1 MALSQAVTSRASVFK
16 SKTWIDTG
24 YRLHSRENKPFMVSS
39 LLEEPSLVVLPP
51 SMTTELILAKETDLS
66 FWHALDDI
74 VFSEHAFYSTR
85 ILSLP
90 LQTTIIRR
98 HLASG
103 AQRFMPAVV
112 RQLRNTL
119 DREWGSGKPKQWRSV
134 NLFNS
139 LLNVVNNMVSVVFVG
154 TDLANDQD
162 FQTSITKHT
171 EQVFLTMSV
180 LRMEVES
187 KLMPLIM
194 ERLKNSSELKA
205 GQDKPDDLLQWLI
218 DCQTSLKD
226 PAERAIELEPSL
238 IVTRVLMSYFVSVFL
253 VNVALFNAVS
263 IMGRLPEA
271 DYWSEIYTEARKI
284 LDVDEHGWTKEKVDK
299 LWKTESFVK
308 ETMRFVGDA
317 CFEMRRKVMA
327 PTGINLS
334 DGTHLPFGTT
344 VGLPSNAIHND
355 DRFYPQA
362 TSFDGL
368 RFLKLRESDD
378 GNTARGSLLT
388 ATSNTFLQFG
398 HGRHGCPGRFLAADI
413 LKLILAEMTLR
424 YEIKWDEKPEESS
437 WFGNSLLPGQN
448 TVVSVCPRD

>member
-1 MALSQAVTSRASVFK
+1 MTS
-16 SKTWIDTG
+16 
-24 YRLHSRENKPFMVSS
+24 
-39 LLEEPSLVVLPP
+39 
-51 SMTTELILAKETDLS
+51 ELILAKETDLS

-74 VFSEHAFYSTR
+74 VFSEHAFYSPR

-98 HLASG
+98 HLTSG
-103 AQRFMPAVV
+103 IQRFLPDAVD
-112 RQLRNTL
+112 QLRNTL
-119 DREWGSGKPKQWRSV
+119 DREWKSGTTKEWASV
-134 NLFNS
+134 NLFGS

-154 TDLANDQD
+154 NELASDEE
-162 FQTSITKHT
+162 FQTSINKHT

-180 LRMEVES
+180 LKFVPRKLKSLLCPIIRRSQDKYRKEVEK
-187 KLMPLIM
+187 KLLPIIT
-194 ERLKNSSELKA
+194 ERLNDLKELK
-205 GQDKPDDLLQWLI
+205 GEDSKTQDKPDDLLRWLI
-218 DCQTSLKD
+218 DCQASLKD
-226 PAERAIELEPSL
+226 PAERAVELEPSL

-271 DYWSEIYTEARKI
+271 DYWSTIRDEAHGI
-284 LDVDEHGWTKEKVDK
+284 LDDDQDGWTKAKVDN

-317 CFEMRRKVMA
+317 CFEMRRKVMV

-362 TSFDGL
+362 SSFDGL
-368 RFLKLRESDD
+368 RFLKLREIDD
-378 GNTARGSLLT
+378 PNAARGSLLT

-398 HGRHGCPGRFLAADI
+398 HGKHGCPGRFLAADI
-413 LKLILAEMTLR
+413 LKLILAEMALR
-424 YEIKWDEKPEESS
+424 YEIKWDVKPEENS
-437 WFGNSLLPGQN
+437 WFGNSLMPCTN
-448 TVVSVCPRD
+448 TVVSVSRRDLS